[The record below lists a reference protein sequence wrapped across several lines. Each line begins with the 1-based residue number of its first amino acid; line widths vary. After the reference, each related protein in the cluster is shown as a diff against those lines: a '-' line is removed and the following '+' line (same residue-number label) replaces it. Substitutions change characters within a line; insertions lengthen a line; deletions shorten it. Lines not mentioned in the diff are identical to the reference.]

1 LEQQFNYKSLE
12 DHGVVQTS
20 EFRTGWPL
28 VLCGVLAVA
37 IAPPTIL
44 FHSLGV
50 FAPALIS
57 QFGWRMAQ
65 LQGGLAAMS
74 IAMLVCGPLVGLIA
88 DRYGVRRVALASMP
102 LLGLTVMAFS
112 LMTGAII
119 QFYLLCIAVALFGA
133 GVTPIIWTRAVNRH
147 FNVRRGLALGLT
159 LSGTGLFALIAKPSL
174 AAITHDHGWRAAYLA
189 LGAIPMLLLPI
200 VAFGLRRGAQS
211 SATADANTSLAHAP
225 AIAPDPASGLSVR
238 QVLSHWRFWVL
249 FLSFMFAAFA
259 TAGPIPNLE
268 RIIIQQG
275 SDLAHAVA
283 VTSLIGVSI
292 VVGRLGGGWLFD
304 RFWAPAIGAVML
316 LLPAISGMVLAQ
328 HAISPH
334 SALLAVVFLGIGAG
348 AEWDLLAYLVARY
361 VGMRR
366 YGSVYGFLFAAFGVV
381 GGTAPAAYGAV
392 FDRTGSYGPGLL
404 AGSAGLIIAA
414 CALLFLGRY
423 PDFAVHQSKSSPG
436 GAGRDATQG
445 NLAATVA
452 GP

>member
-1 LEQQFNYKSLE
+1 M
-12 DHGVVQTS
+12 QTS

-50 FAPALIS
+50 FAPALIT
-57 QFGWRMAQ
+57 QFGWQMAQ

-74 IAMLVCGPLVGLIA
+74 IAMLVGGPLVGMIA

-112 LMTGAII
+112 LMSGAII
-119 QFYLLCIAVALFGA
+119 QFYLLCVAVALFGA

-159 LSGTGLFALIAKPSL
+159 LSGTGLFALTAKPSL
-174 AAITHDHGWRAAYLA
+174 AAITHNHGWRMAYLA

-211 SATADANTSLAHAP
+211 PTSGDRAASLPHAP
-225 AIAPDPASGLSVR
+225 TIAANSASGLSIS
-238 QVLSHWRFWVL
+238 QVLRHWRFWVL
-249 FLSFMFAAFA
+249 FLSFMLAAFA

-275 SDLAHAVA
+275 SDMAHAVA
-283 VTSLIGVSI
+283 VTSLIGGSI

-316 LLPAISGMVLAQ
+316 LLPAISGIVLAR
-328 HAISPH
+328 HAISLH
-334 SALLAVVFLGIGAG
+334 SALLAVIFLGIGAG
-348 AEWDLLAYLVARY
+348 AEWDLLAYLVSRY
-361 VGMRR
+361 IGMRR
-366 YGSVYGFLFAAFGVV
+366 YGSVYGFLFAAFVVV

-423 PDFAVHQSKSSPG
+423 PDFAVNQPNSSPSDTEREET
-436 GAGRDATQG
+436 RDG
-445 NLAATVA
+445 LAASTG